1 MKIMETLDMTSE
13 FIELD
18 TVIHFKGEQM
28 NDTRRHLH
36 KLENQLE
43 TLTRQ
48 YDELEDQVNNLI
60 DTNIELRKE
69 RDQLRRRIKELEAR

>member
-1 MKIMETLDMTSE
+1 MTSE
-13 FIELD
+13 FVELD

-48 YDELEDQVNNLI
+48 YDELEDQVNGLI

-69 RDQLRRRIKELEAR
+69 RDQLRRKIKELEARWTK

>member
-1 MKIMETLDMTSE
+1 MKIMETSDMTSE
-13 FIELD
+13 FVELD

-48 YDELEDQVNNLI
+48 YDELEDQVNGLI
-60 DTNIELRKE
+60 DRNIELRKE

>member
-1 MKIMETLDMTSE
+1 METLEILAMTTE
-13 FIELD
+13 FVELD

-28 NDTRRHLH
+28 NETRRHLH

-48 YDELEDQVNNLI
+48 YDELEDQVNGLI
-60 DTNIELRKE
+60 DSNIELRKE
-69 RDQLRRRIKELEAR
+69 RDQLRRKIKELEAQ

>member
-1 MKIMETLDMTSE
+1 METSDMTSE
-13 FIELD
+13 FVELD

-43 TLTRQ
+43 TLTHQ
-48 YDELEDQVNNLI
+48 YDELEDQVNGLI

>member
-1 MKIMETLDMTSE
+1 MTSE